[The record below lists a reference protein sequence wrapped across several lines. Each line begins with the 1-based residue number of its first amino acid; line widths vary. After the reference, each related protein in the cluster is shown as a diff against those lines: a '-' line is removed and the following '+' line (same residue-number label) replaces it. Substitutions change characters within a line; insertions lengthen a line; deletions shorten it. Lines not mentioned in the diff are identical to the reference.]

1 MTTAHEVL
9 SQLLSPV
16 QADVLEGA
24 GKHAWANGAGT
35 LAAVLG
41 ADPGL
46 EGTEARLVMPDELLA
61 EFSEAHIALSL
72 AVSTEEDQAALAYVV
87 VPTAAAA
94 AFFDS
99 TADDPEDQQRQTM
112 VVVSTVIGQ
121 LLQTLNATTFENSPT
136 GLVLS
141 VDDIVAGGMET
152 ALQEMDEPCL
162 YLLLTLELGRPLPV
176 ALVLGG
182 TFLDIVSGGIDTF
195 SLANT
200 GAGDANVADADSFEP
215 AVVRSSAFTDPVSE
229 PSAGSLGGERA
240 PTPISAAPKA
250 QRAQFGPISEPVLPP
265 PPSNIDLLADLQMR
279 VSVELGRT
287 RMSVSDVLALGAGSV
302 VELDRLAGEPVDI
315 LVNDRIVARGE
326 VVVVDENFGV
336 RVVEVLARSRDL
348 GKAI

>member
-1 MTTAHEVL
+1 MTTAHDVL

-16 QADVLEGA
+16 QADVLQDA
-24 GKHAWANGAGT
+24 AANAWANGAAA

-41 ADPGL
+41 QEPGVSA
-46 EGTEARLVMPDELLA
+46 TDARLMMPDELA
-61 EFSEAHIALSL
+61 TEFTEPHIALSL
-72 AVSTEEDQAALAYVV
+72 AVSPEEDQGALAYVV

-94 AFFDS
+94 VFFDS
-99 TADDPEDQQRQTM
+99 TAADPEDQQRQTM
-112 VVVSTVIGQ
+112 VVVSTVVGQ
-121 LLQTLNATTFENSPT
+121 LLQAINGTTFADSPT

-141 VDDIVAGGMET
+141 VDDIVAGGMES
-152 ALQEMDEPCL
+152 ALHEMDEPCL
-162 YLLLTLELGRPLPV
+162 YVSLTLEVGRPLPV

-182 TFLDIVSGGIDTF
+182 AFLDILSAGVDTF
-195 SLANT
+195 AL
-200 GAGDANVADADSFEP
+200 GAATMPADSGDAFEP
-215 AVVRSSAFTDPVSE
+215 AVVRSDAFAEMPGA
-229 PSAGSLGGERA
+229 PGPAPAGTERA

-250 QRAQFGPISEPVLPP
+250 QRAQFGPISEPLLPP

-287 RMSVSDVLALGAGSV
+287 RMSVSDVLSLGAGSV

-348 GKAI
+348 RKAL